1 MSAGTILYLVLIAG
15 GILAMVAMHRGDMG
29 GVGCCGGH
37 GRDHDGHAQDTG
49 QTDNADPRPSRAQ
62 AGFDPNGY
70 GDHGTPAGKL
80 RS

>member
-15 GILAMVAMHRGDMG
+15 GILAMVAMHRGGMG

-37 GRDHDGHAQDTG
+37 GHDRDDQTHDTG
-49 QTDNADPRPSRAQ
+49 KTDSAARRPSRVQ
-62 AGFDPNGY
+62 TDLHPIEY
-70 GDHGTPAGKL
+70 GGDGAPAAKP

>member
-15 GILAMVAMHRGDMG
+15 GILAMVAMHRSGMG

-37 GRDHDGHAQDTG
+37 GHDHNDQTHDTS
-49 QTDNADPRPSRAQ
+49 QTDSTAHRPSRAQ
-62 AGFDPNGY
+62 AGFDPNGH
-70 GDHGTPAGKL
+70 GDHGTPAGKP